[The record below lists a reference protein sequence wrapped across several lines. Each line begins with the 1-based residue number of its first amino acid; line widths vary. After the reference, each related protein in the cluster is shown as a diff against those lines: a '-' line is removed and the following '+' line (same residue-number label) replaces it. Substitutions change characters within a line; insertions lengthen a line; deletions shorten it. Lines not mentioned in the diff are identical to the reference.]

1 MNIALN
7 AGHGRHSGAPGPLG
21 TAGWVEDDFNQD
33 VVNRTRDYLAAMGAS
48 VTTISDYE
56 DPKDIEDVVRE
67 YQADRYDVAV
77 SVHFNSVAE
86 SADPARVSGT
96 CAYYAYPNARRLAKV
111 LTDSVCA
118 AAEMENNGVL
128 RDSFYVTRT
137 YACPSVLMEMGYMCN
152 PAEYDRMCE
161 PETRDRLARGLADG
175 ILQYL
180 QG

>member
-1 MNIALN
+1 M
-7 AGHGRHSGAPGPLG
+7 
-21 TAGWVEDDFNQD
+21 Q
-33 VVNRTRDYLAAMGAS
+33 
-48 VTTISDYE
+48 
-56 DPKDIEDVVRE
+56 E

-86 SADPARVSGT
+86 SADPSRACGT
-96 CAYYAYPNARRLAKV
+96 CAYYAYPNAQRLAKV

-118 AAEMENNGVL
+118 AAEMENNGVI

-152 PAEYDRMCE
+152 PAEYDRLCE
-161 PETRDRLARGLADG
+161 AETRDRLAKGLADG